1 MSSDAGDVHRIALSL
16 PHATQDGSKI
26 RYLVDGGKAFAWTW
40 KKRIE
45 PKRARIEQLDVF
57 AVRVANEEEKQVLIA
72 SDPAKFF
79 TEPHYNGYP
88 AVLVRLD
95 EIDSDELTELL
106 MDAWRIAGTFDII
119 RRMSRERG
127 SEMSGFSRFG
137 ASASSLT
144 CL

>member
-40 KKRIE
+40 KKRVE
-45 PKRARIEQLDVF
+45 PKRARVEQLDVF
-57 AVRVANEEEKQVLIA
+57 AVRVADEEEKQVLIA
-72 SDPAKFF
+72 SDPGKFF

-95 EIDSDELTELL
+95 AVDSDELTELADRRL
-106 MDAWRIAGTFDII
+106 AQRRAAQLVAEFDA
-119 RRMSRERG
+119 G
-127 SEMSGFSRFG
+127 S
-137 ASASSLT
+137 
-144 CL
+144 

>member
-45 PKRARIEQLDVF
+45 PKRARVEQLDVF

-79 TEPHYNGYP
+79 TEAHYNGYP
-88 AVLVRLD
+88 AVLVRLE
-95 EIDSDELTELL
+95 EIDSDELSELL
-106 MDAWRIAGTFDII
+106 MDAWRNAAPRKLVAEFDAGARQD
-119 RRMSRERG
+119 
-127 SEMSGFSRFG
+127 
-137 ASASSLT
+137 
-144 CL
+144 

>member
-40 KKRIE
+40 KKRVE
-45 PKRARIEQLDVF
+45 PKRARVEQLDVF

-88 AVLVRLD
+88 AVLVRLA

-106 MDAWRIAGTFDII
+106 MDAWRNAAPRKLVAELDADPPP
-119 RRMSRERG
+119 
-127 SEMSGFSRFG
+127 SGE
-137 ASASSLT
+137 
-144 CL
+144 

>member
-1 MSSDAGDVHRIALSL
+1 MSSDAGDVHRVALSL

-45 PKRARIEQLDVF
+45 PKRARVEQLDVF

-88 AVLVRLD
+88 AVLVRLA

-106 MDAWRIAGTFDII
+106 MDAWRIAAPRKLVAEFDA
-119 RRMSRERG
+119 G
-127 SEMSGFSRFG
+127 PPQD
-137 ASASSLT
+137 
-144 CL
+144 

>member
-45 PKRARIEQLDVF
+45 PKRARVEQLDVF

-88 AVLVRLD
+88 AVLVRLA

-106 MDAWRIAGTFDII
+106 MDAWRIAAPRKLVAELDADPP
-119 RRMSRERG
+119 R
-127 SEMSGFSRFG
+127 SGE
-137 ASASSLT
+137 
-144 CL
+144 

>member
-1 MSSDAGDVHRIALSL
+1 MGSDAGDVHRIALSL

-45 PKRARIEQLDVF
+45 PKRARVEQLDVF

-88 AVLVRLD
+88 AVLVRLA

-106 MDAWRIAGTFDII
+106 MDAWRIAAPRKLVAEFDA
-119 RRMSRERG
+119 G
-127 SEMSGFSRFG
+127 SQQD
-137 ASASSLT
+137 
-144 CL
+144 